1 MLHKNCIHA
10 SIRRIMRTTT
20 NILSILLVILLF
32 SPGCTTDES
41 TDSIEKIPVFSITG
55 DDQVTYSSENLLGTS
70 YILHFSA
77 SWCNN
82 CRSTIHAIDNQ
93 LTEQTYL
100 IVSTDAGDSD
110 KLSDWHQQV
119 NDSEDGSTVDAP
131 FSVNVKLA
139 QELDIKNTPTLIL
152 VGNDGRIIDRHLGP
166 LTEESEINEFW
177 NQAD

>member
-1 MLHKNCIHA
+1 M
-10 SIRRIMRTTT
+10 
-20 NILSILLVILLF
+20 
-32 SPGCTTDES
+32 
-41 TDSIEKIPVFSITG
+41 TG
-55 DDQVTYSSENLLGTS
+55 DDQVTYSSESLLGTS

-119 NDSEDGSTVDAP
+119 NDSEEGSTVDAS
-131 FSVNVKLA
+131 FSVNVNLA

-166 LTEESEINEFW
+166 LTEESDINEFW